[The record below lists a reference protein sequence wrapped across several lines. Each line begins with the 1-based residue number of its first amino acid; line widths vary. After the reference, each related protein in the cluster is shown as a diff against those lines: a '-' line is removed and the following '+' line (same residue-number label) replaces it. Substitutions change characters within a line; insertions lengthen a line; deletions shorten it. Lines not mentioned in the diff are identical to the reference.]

1 MVVEEELQMA
11 VAADDVLFEYRNQ
24 IAKTFLKK
32 GILPYAV
39 KACVSFEDMKMRV
52 HGLAFVGI
60 LVAKAHVFDL
70 RPFAGECFEIA
81 SADSVEAV
89 FFYRIEQ
96 FYGIFKGFSVAC
108 RAVQLRQS
116 VYRECYRV
124 DLLFSVLRSLVRVQR
139 PVCASEF
146 GVVEPVDYQVSGHDG
161 HFKVLLC

>member
-1 MVVEEELQMA
+1 MA
-11 VAADDVLFEYRNQ
+11 VAADDVLFEDRNEL
-24 IAKTFLKK
+24 AKTLLKK

-39 KACVSFEDMKMRV
+39 KACVGLEDMQMRV

-60 LVAKAHVFDL
+60 FVAKAHVFDL
-70 RPFAGECFEIA
+70 RPFTGECFEIA
-81 SADSVEAV
+81 SADCVKAV
-89 FFYRIEQ
+89 FFYRIEHLDR
-96 FYGIFKGFSVAC
+96 IFESLSVAC

-116 VYRECYRV
+116 VYSECYRV
-124 DLLFSVLRSLVRVQR
+124 DLLFCVLRRLVRVQR

>member
-1 MVVEEELQMA
+1 MA
-11 VAADDVLFEYRNQ
+11 VAADDVLFEDRNEP
-24 IAKTFLKK
+24 AKTLLKK

-39 KACVSFEDMKMRV
+39 KACVCFEDMQMRV

-70 RPFAGECFEIA
+70 RPFTGECLEIA
-81 SADSVEAV
+81 STDSVETV
-89 FFYRIEQ
+89 FFYRIEHLDR
-96 FYGIFKGFSVAC
+96 IFESLSVAC
-108 RAVQLRQS
+108 RAVQFRQS
-116 VYRECYRV
+116 VYSECYRV
-124 DLLFSVLRSLVRVQR
+124 DLLFCVLRRLVRVQR

>member
-1 MVVEEELQMA
+1 MA
-11 VAADDVLFEYRNQ
+11 VAADDVLFEDRNEL
-24 IAKTFLKK
+24 AKTLLKK

-39 KACVSFEDMKMRV
+39 KACVGLEDMQMSV

-70 RPFAGECFEIA
+70 RPFTGECLEIA
-81 SADSVEAV
+81 STDSVETV
-89 FFYRIEQ
+89 FFYRIEHLDR
-96 FYGIFKGFSVAC
+96 IFESLSVAC